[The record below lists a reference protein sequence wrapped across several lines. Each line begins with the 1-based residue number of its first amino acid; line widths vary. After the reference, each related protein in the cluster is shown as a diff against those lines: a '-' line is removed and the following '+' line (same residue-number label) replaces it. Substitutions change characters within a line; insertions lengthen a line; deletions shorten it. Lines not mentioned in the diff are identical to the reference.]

1 MMRKTALPCLHNIP
15 MTPDSEL
22 DVGAR
27 YLLNGYMVN
36 SGTNEITLNGVETR
50 IEPKSMEVL
59 VFLVAHAGQVVSRAQ
74 IQDEVW
80 GEVLVGDDSL
90 TNAIIKLRKA
100 FGDDARNPR
109 VIETIPKRG
118 YRLIAEVGEVD
129 IGNIPVRPMRWLIIM
144 VGGLVLVVLAALL
157 LGKNARESVAEIP
170 LKHDDRTRVIV
181 APFQNLSGDSA
192 QDYLAQGIEQTILSG
207 LAGIAPIAAMQ
218 ATANANDADYQ
229 LEGGVRRS
237 GDRIRV
243 DTRLVEASSGIILAT
258 RRYDREFSGLMA
270 VEAAIEANVVTA
282 LALDID
288 LANRTSQS
296 RGYTDSIEAYD
307 LFLQA
312 RVALLPRDPVENT
325 RARALYQLAIER
337 DPHFARAYGGLAL
350 TYAAEYRNGWALNA
364 DETLNRALIIAKTAL
379 EIQPNLPEQ
388 HWVIGYVQ
396 TQQRNLS
403 MAEDSLETALQ
414 LEPYYAD
421 ALALL
426 GGIRTYVG
434 QPDETLPL
442 LREAMRLRPDAGYL
456 YYLLLGRAYY
466 FLDNCNQGLINLR
479 EAANRNPA
487 NLETHIYLAACMIRQ
502 DDIEGA
508 EWEALEILGIDPDFT
523 MSAFFDAYPMTAR
536 KNIATLAND
545 LKLAGVD

>member
-1 MMRKTALPCLHNIP
+1 MRKTAQPCLHDIS

-22 DVGAR
+22 NVGAR

-36 SGTNEITLNGVETR
+36 AGTNAIMLNGAETR

-80 GEVLVGDDSL
+80 GEVCVGDDSL

-118 YRLIAEVGEVD
+118 YRLIAEVGSVD
-129 IGNIPVRPMRWLIIM
+129 IESIPVRPKRWLIIM
-144 VGGLVLVVLAALL
+144 VGGLALVVLAALW
-157 LGKNARESVAEIP
+157 LGKNAPKSVAEIP

-181 APFQNLSGDSA
+181 SPFQNLSGDPT
-192 QDYLAQGIEQTILSG
+192 QDYLAHGIEQTILSG
-207 LAGIAPIAAMQ
+207 LAGIAPIAAMR
-218 ATANANDADYQ
+218 APASANDADYQ

-243 DTRLVEASSGIILAT
+243 DTRLVEASSGIVLAT
-258 RRYDREFSGLMA
+258 QRYDREFSDLMA

-307 LFLQA
+307 LFLKA
-312 RVALLPRDPVENT
+312 RVALLPRDPVENI
-325 RARALYQLAIER
+325 RARALYQRAIER

-350 TYAAEYRNGWALNA
+350 TYAAEYRNGWALDAN
-364 DETLNRALIIAKTAL
+364 ETLNRALIIAITAL

-403 MAEDSLETALQ
+403 LAEDSLQTALQ

-502 DDIEGA
+502 GDIEGA
-508 EWEALEILGIDPDFT
+508 EWEALEILGIDPGFT
-523 MSAFFDAYPMTAR
+523 VSTFFDSYPMTAR
-536 KNIATLAND
+536 KQIAALAND
-545 LKLAGVD
+545 LKSAGVD